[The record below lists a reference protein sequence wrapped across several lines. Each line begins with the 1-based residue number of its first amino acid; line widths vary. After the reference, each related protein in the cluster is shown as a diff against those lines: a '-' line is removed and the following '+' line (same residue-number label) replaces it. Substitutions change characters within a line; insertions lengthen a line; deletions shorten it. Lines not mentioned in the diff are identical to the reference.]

1 MNTKHGN
8 KASVARRMGAAVS
21 TMAPAILYAAVVA
34 AVSVSVST
42 FAYADET
49 GVVASTESQN
59 PSSAVTEVGS
69 VKKVAPPE
77 KAVTSVSKKT
87 VTHASPAQNF
97 QSVLKH
103 VPGMNVISQG
113 PGNLSAT
120 DNEFTY
126 QGFTSAQMAS
136 NFDGVPIINIFRGG
150 AGGTGD
156 NHAYTPL
163 TMGQISTVK
172 VYSGANQPSQN
183 GINSLG
189 GTISYEPALPTSKY
203 YLDVDAS
210 GGKYGYRGGNYTT
223 GIAVNSGALPETGT
237 EMLFKYSYTHA
248 PSFMN
253 DIFAKINSYYFALL
267 QPYNN
272 GLSQLK
278 LIAVYNNESARQPS
292 LVPLALLAQNGRSY
306 QPPLDVAS
314 SSTNTHALNVILS
327 WKSIL
332 NDYMLAKTKVFIQQQ
347 AANRTSFTNVAYSNH
362 SYYGYAT
369 YEGYPVGTNL
379 EPWTAYP
386 SANNSYDPVA
396 LFGSGAA
403 GTQFH
408 NYIDDIQSVGFL
420 PSMTFFA
427 PHNTIELG
435 AMVDY
440 SQDHSAEYWYG
451 SSPVPNI
458 DGYNNAWNEHDA
470 RNYNYIY
477 LQDNINL
484 LNGALH
490 IYPGVKYNIVSTS
503 CDDVTGY
510 YYNYGGHVNNTYYFW
525 EPSLGF
531 SYTPIHN
538 VNLYFSVGKT
548 NKVPNLSA
556 FYSAIGTSPTPAPIT
571 VQPESDISYD
581 AGVRYTSD
589 VVSGNLSVFRRNFSN
604 IFSEYYDPAT
614 GMTYEYN
621 NGNALYQGVTLGLDV
636 PIKDHVSF
644 FGSYNYTSAKYSSL
658 STGVNGTA
666 YPGEYR
672 PYIPMY
678 TATTGVRYEHGGLY
692 AALTGHF
699 VGRQYMATNKGE
711 TIGSTLPAYETL
723 DFTTSY
729 EMPIKSTYVKSVK
742 FSLYADNI
750 LDNNYLVYA
759 EQVLKPFSY
768 YRGQVGAPVFVGSN
782 VSFRFQ

>member
-1 MNTKHGN
+1 MKTRQSNKILVTK
-8 KASVARRMGAAVS
+8 RMSAAVS
-21 TMAPAILYAAVVA
+21 TMAPAMLYAAVVA
-34 AVSVSVST
+34 TASVSATTLS
-42 FAYADET
+42 YADDD
-49 GVVASTESQN
+49 GVVASTESRS
-59 PSSAVTEVGS
+59 PSGTVTKVGS
-69 VKKVAPPE
+69 VKKIAPPE

-136 NFDGVPIINIFRGG
+136 NFDGVPIINTFRGG

-156 NHAYTPL
+156 DHAYTPL

-223 GIAVNSGALPETGT
+223 GIAVNSGALPGTGT

-253 DIFAKINSYYFALL
+253 NIFAKINSYYFALV

-278 LIAVYNNESARQPS
+278 LITVYNNESARQPS
-292 LVPLALLAQNGRSY
+292 LVPLTLIAQNGRSY
-306 QPPLDVAS
+306 QPPLNVAS

-332 NDYMLAKTKVFIQQQ
+332 NNYMLAKTKVFIQQQ
-347 AANRTSFTNVAYSNH
+347 AANRTSFTNAAYYNPA
-362 SYYGYAT
+362 YYGYAT

-386 SANNSYDPVA
+386 SVNNSYDPVA

-451 SSPVPNI
+451 SSPVPNV
-458 DGYNNAWNEHDA
+458 DGYNNAWDEYDT
-470 RNYNYIY
+470 RNYNYVY
-477 LQDNINL
+477 LQDNIDL
-484 LNGALH
+484 LDGALH
-490 IYPGVKYNIVSTS
+490 IYPGVKYNVVSTG
-503 CDDVTGY
+503 CNDMTGY

-531 SYTPIHN
+531 SYSPVHN

-548 NKVPNLSA
+548 NKVPNISA
-556 FYSAIGTSPTPAPIT
+556 FYSAIGSAPTPAAIT
-571 VQPESDISYD
+571 VKPEGDISYD

-589 VVSGNLSVFRRNFSN
+589 VVSGNLAVFRRNFSN

-614 GMTYEYN
+614 GMTFEYN
-621 NGNALYQGVTLGLDV
+621 NGSALYQGITLGLDV
-636 PIKDHVSF
+636 PLQDDFSL

-658 STGVNGTA
+658 SSGVNGTA

-678 TATTGVRYEHGGLY
+678 TATTGIRYEHGGLY

-699 VGRQYMATNKGE
+699 VGRQYMATNKGQ
-711 TIGSTLPAYETL
+711 TIGVTLPAYDTL
-723 DFTTSY
+723 DFSTSY
-729 EMPIKSTYVKSVK
+729 EMPVHSAYVKSVK
-742 FSLYADNI
+742 FSLFADNI

-759 EQVLKPFSY
+759 EQVMKPFPY
-768 YRGQVGAPVFVGSN
+768 YRGQAGAPVFIGSN
-782 VSFRFQ
+782 VRVRFD